1 MQQTDGYIW
10 LKLCLIKARI
20 GFRSSHTTKI
30 VFTCVAARPYFTHS
44 TYSSATTHM
53 QTHTPLKQRLTC
65 QLAQDRLVA
74 VCNGSSKLLASNGSV
89 AQKLQI
95 PSTAANGCSTC
106 NCDRLGIPSSAPP
119 IVVMHVA
126 ACRYPIVR
134 NFRLD
139 QRGQFPVRLI
149 FDLAIVRLRR
159 AINQMWR
166 VFKTNQ
172 PYS

>member
-1 MQQTDGYIW
+1 MQRICIMHA
-10 LKLCLIKARI
+10 KKSIVRRRKKRCLFACWA
-20 GFRSSHTTKI
+20 TKHQHGNPKR
-30 VFTCVAARPYFTHS
+30 TRHAAAF
-44 TYSSATTHM
+44 
-53 QTHTPLKQRLTC
+53 
-65 QLAQDRLVA
+65 
-74 VCNGSSKLLASNGSV
+74 NGSSKLLASHGSV
-89 AQKLQI
+89 APKLQI

-134 NFRLD
+134 NFRSD
-139 QRGQFPVRLI
+139 QRGQFPVRLM
-149 FDLAIVRLRR
+149 FDLASVRLRR

>member
-1 MQQTDGYIW
+1 M
-10 LKLCLIKARI
+10 
-20 GFRSSHTTKI
+20 
-30 VFTCVAARPYFTHS
+30 
-44 TYSSATTHM
+44 
-53 QTHTPLKQRLTC
+53 
-65 QLAQDRLVA
+65 LAQDRLVA
-74 VCNGSSKLLASNGSV
+74 VCNGSSKFLASNGSV
-89 AQKLQI
+89 APKLQI

-126 ACRYPIVR
+126 ACRYPSVR

-149 FDLAIVRLRR
+149 FDLASVRLRR

-172 PYS
+172 PYSYVTFVFDRDLSRERHTSISRENGQPYSYAVVSCLACDYCPLVLLCCIVWVEHREHSLPRWLKI